1 MLGDQEG
8 REDPGKHRDRGVGR
22 TVTKSERLVRR
33 EIKLSEKL
41 LQRVEDRIKRD
52 GFTSFNELVRFA
64 LQRILESEGE
74 TEK

>member
-1 MLGDQEG
+1 
-8 REDPGKHRDRGVGR
+8 
-22 TVTKSERLVRR
+22 VTKSERLVRR